1 MNIFRITLIIVL
13 TTISFQNVNAQASY
27 SVVLAF
33 QLLDENG
40 ERVDFETFCKEYEIA
55 NTFGNNIKVCDETA
69 NQSFVTFDKKTNYF
83 VLEIHTIGPRFS
95 FALYHN
101 NKVMTIFI
109 PFTAQGTQNALR
121 FLQFDEGDYVVDLIR
136 TKETIKFDRYVA
148 PIQVVKE
155 NNWIKQRHK
164 FLMSEYKG
172 QEDIYRNKLKG
183 N

>member
-1 MNIFRITLIIVL
+1 MNIFRITFIIVL
-13 TTISFQNVNAQASY
+13 TTIAFENVNAQASY
-27 SVVLAF
+27 LTVLAF

-40 ERVDFETFCKEYEIA
+40 KRVDYETFCKEYEIA
-55 NTFGNNIKVCDETA
+55 NTFGNKIKVCDETA
-69 NQSFVTFDKKTNYF
+69 NQSFVTFDKNTNYF

-101 NKVMTIFI
+101 NKIMTVFI
-109 PFTAQGTQNALR
+109 PFTAQGTQNALQ

-155 NNWIKQRHK
+155 NIWIKQQQK
-164 FLMSEYKG
+164 FLTSVYKG
-172 QEDIYRNKLKG
+172 QEVIYRNTLIR